1 MDAMTITAAADGS
14 ALGNPGPAGWAWVID
29 DQHWAAGGWP
39 HATNNRGEL
48 QAVIELL
55 RATADADEPLLV
67 LCDSQYVINSVTKW
81 MPGWKKRGWKKSD
94 GKPVLNRDLLEQL
107 DAALAGRQVR
117 FEWVKGHAGHPLN
130 EAADRHAQDA
140 ALAYQRR
147 APVPSGPGFAPAA
160 HSETRPNPA
169 AAGDAD
175 APDVE
180 FFFDPSCPWAWMTS
194 RWMTEVAAVRRLQVT
209 WRVMSLAL
217 LPQNQ
222 HPDERHARLFERSQQ
237 YCLLVA
243 RVQQEVGPDAVK
255 PLYDELGRRIHLERR
270 KDVDAVARESLAAAG
285 LDRALFEPDLTRY
298 LPVLAES
305 TELGTSRVGDDVGTP
320 IVTIAG
326 HSFFGPVVSPAPTG
340 DAALRLFDGL
350 ALAASVPGFFEL
362 KRTRD
367 VGPIF
372 AS

>member
-1 MDAMTITAAADGS
+1 MTITAAADGS

-29 DQHWAAGGWP
+29 DQRWAAGGWP

-55 RATADADEPLLV
+55 RATAAADEPLRV

-81 MPGWKKRGWKKSD
+81 MPGWKRRGWKKSD

-107 DAALAGRQVR
+107 DEALTGRQVR

-140 ALAYQRR
+140 ALAYQRN
-147 APVPSGPGFAPAA
+147 APVPSGPGFTPAAEPTPVAEAAPA
-160 HSETRPNPA
+160 SPA
-169 AAGDAD
+169 AE
-175 APDVE
+175 VE
-180 FFFDPSCPWAWMTS
+180 CFFDPSCPWAWMTS
-194 RWMTEVAAVRRLQVT
+194 RWLTEVAEVRGLAVT

-222 HPDERHARLFERSQQ
+222 QPDERHARFFERSQQ

-243 RVQQEVGPDAVK
+243 RVQAEVGLDAVK
-255 PLYDELGRRIHLERR
+255 ALYDELGRRIHHDRR
-270 KDVDAVARESLAAAG
+270 RDVEAVARESLAAAG
-285 LDRALFEPDLTRY
+285 LDQALFEADLTRY

-305 TELGTSRVGDDVGTP
+305 TTLGTSRVGDDVGTP
-320 IVTIAG
+320 ILTIAG

-350 ALAASVPGFFEL
+350 ALTASVPGFFEL

-372 AS
+372 EA